1 MVAIRTE
8 ANLDTLHSCQSR
20 SPPKEAIRSCP
31 RADQRPNNE
40 FRKRDI
46 QHRDRKHKQ
55 GNAGRHEERQRGHEA
70 NPRRSH
76 NRQGRPDNVCL
87 HSPLTKL
94 TPDKLDTDV
103 YYRED
108 LREQHAIG
116 EEIGEAITQSIGNQG
131 LDEAELDDEL
141 EALQQEVLDDKML
154 HTGQVPVADQIGRL
168 PSAPDTGKFANAP
181 RLKSDEDSRL
191 IRSAVKGKA
200 PVIAEEE
207 DEEEELRKLQ
217 AEMAM

>member
-1 MVAIRTE
+1 M
-8 ANLDTLHSCQSR
+8 
-20 SPPKEAIRSCP
+20 
-31 RADQRPNNE
+31 
-40 FRKRDI
+40 
-46 QHRDRKHKQ
+46 
-55 GNAGRHEERQRGHEA
+55 G
-70 NPRRSH
+70 
-76 NRQGRPDNVCL
+76 
-87 HSPLTKL
+87 
-94 TPDKLDTDV
+94 
-103 YYRED
+103 YRED

-168 PSAPDTGKFANAP
+168 PSAPDTGKFATSHQ
-181 RLKSDEDSRL
+181 LGSDKSGKLTRP
-191 IRSAVKGKA
+191 AVKGKA
-200 PVIAEEE
+200 PVHAEEE